1 MSALPHA
8 ASGQESS
15 ESRWSVSRSSVAAL
29 VTIVVATTVYWRTAF
44 PTITWWDSSSYSLG
58 AATLGIGSPPGS
70 LLLTLI
76 GWPVAHLATGA
87 ATARALNL
95 LAGVLAA
102 TTVGLVTVVGATLV
116 RVADDRPRDFN
127 WLIAGSA
134 LGALA
139 LAWSDTLWTY
149 AVAFTPYVL
158 TPVFTALIL
167 LVLVR
172 WWARADAPDAR
183 QSMAWLGLLFGV
195 DFSVHRTNAVLI
207 PGALVWILMRRPRTL
222 GDRRAVVA
230 GVGCMAAGL
239 TLQLL
244 LIPIAA
250 RGGSPLD
257 FSHPST
263 LSGLWDY
270 ISLKQ
275 LGGSFLLQLF
285 PRRSPFWGAQ
295 AADFARAIAANFVR
309 WRTGFGLG
317 VLPGIAV
324 LMGAVV
330 LWRRNRRFA
339 AAYAALLLLQ
349 AALTVLYF
357 NIPAGYFRTFDRHY
371 LPVCVTLGVVAA
383 AGAGAGLEWAAR
395 LVRHRRRAIAAAVI
409 VATVVLPAS
418 QLVLDWRPHDASRRY
433 FTRDYAVNALQ
444 QLPPHA
450 VYFTVGDN
458 DTFPLMYVQAVEG
471 VRPDVTIINLS
482 VANIPDWP
490 DRLKRRDPSLP
501 LSFTAGERQALA
513 GRPWK
518 DSIVVLPVHGD
529 AAALGVSAATTL
541 PDSIAL
547 RVVPAYGAKML
558 IAEVA
563 LLDIV
568 RTNAWRRPLT
578 FSVTGGESA
587 MEWLSQYS
595 RLDGLYYRIV
605 PVRSAPADVELLR
618 DNLIR
623 RARYRG
629 YADTT
634 LSLDHESRMLGSLAY
649 AGLTAL
655 LEAEGGVAMAGR
667 CHADRD
673 SLLVRLPLARVP
685 AQGGLGDAI
694 LDACGRSAAK

>member
-1 MSALPHA
+1 MSAPFEA
-8 ASGQESS
+8 TSGQGSS
-15 ESRWSVSRSSVAAL
+15 VSRWSASRSSIAVLVAIVAA
-29 VTIVVATTVYWRTAF
+29 TAVYWRTAF
-44 PTITWWDSSSYSLG
+44 PTVTWWDSSSYSLG

-76 GWPVAHLATGA
+76 GWPVAHLAAGT

-102 TTVGLVTVVGATLV
+102 ATVGLVAVVGTALV
-116 RVADDRPRDFN
+116 RVADDRRCDFS

-134 LGALA
+134 LGALT
-139 LAWSDTLWTY
+139 LAWSNTLWTY

-172 WWARADAPDAR
+172 WWERADAPDAW
-183 QSMAWLGLLFGV
+183 QSMAWLGLLFGL

-207 PGALVWILMRRPRTL
+207 PGALVWILIRRPRTL

-230 GVGCMAAGL
+230 GVGCLAAGL

-244 LIPIAA
+244 LIPIAIW
-250 RGGSPLD
+250 GGSPLD

-285 PRRSPFWGAQ
+285 PRRSPFWGSQ
-295 AADFARAIAANFVR
+295 AADFARVIATNFLR

-317 VLPGIAV
+317 ALPGLAV
-324 LMGAVV
+324 LAGAVV
-330 LWRRNRRFA
+330 LWRRNRRMA
-339 AAYAALLLLQ
+339 AAYAALLLVQ

-357 NIPAGYFRTFDRHY
+357 NIPADYFRTFDRHY
-371 LPVCVTLGVVAA
+371 LPVCVTVGVVAA

-395 LVRHRRRAIAAAVI
+395 LVRDDRRTLAVAVI
-409 VATVVLPAS
+409 VAAVVLPVS

-433 FTRDYAVNALQ
+433 FAHDYAVNALQ

-471 VRPDVTIINLS
+471 VRPDVTIVNLS

-501 LSFTAGERQALA
+501 LSFAARERQLLA
-513 GRPWK
+513 GQRWK
-518 DSIVVLPVHGD
+518 DSIVFLPVHGD
-529 AAALGVSAATTL
+529 AAALGVPAGTAV
-541 PDSIAL
+541 PDSISL
-547 RVVPAYGAKML
+547 RVAPAYGEKML
-558 IAEVA
+558 MAEVA

-587 MEWLSQYS
+587 MEWLSPYG

-605 PVRSAPADVELLR
+605 PVRSAAADVELLR

-623 RARYRG
+623 RARYTG

-649 AGLTAL
+649 AGLTLL
-655 LEAEGGVAMAGR
+655 LEAEGGAALADQCR
-667 CHADRD
+667 ADRD
-673 SLLVRLPLARVP
+673 SLLRRLPLARVP
-685 AQGGLGDAI
+685 AQGTLGDAI
-694 LDACGRSAAK
+694 VDACGHSAAK